1 MENKKM
7 NWLLCLLFLTVTTV
21 FGQVSSF
28 YKVFSGNGYDKGEGI
43 TQLSDSSYMI
53 TGSSSS
59 FEDAPSQAF
68 LLHIDKLG
76 NFISSMSYGGPE
88 SEEGR
93 RVFAIENDSYTVAGT
108 SSSGPSANF
117 DGYVF
122 KTDFSGNLIWEHFL
136 DFGSWERINDAILL
150 ADSSI
155 IVTGETDSTVTGNYD
170 IILARI
176 DKNGTILWSQKMG
189 SEGEDIGQTLELF
202 DANHFLLGGTI
213 YNADSLK
220 SKGFIAKFHIDAT
233 EIWRKEFGTIGVT
246 KINDIVLNSSFI
258 TILGETFNESTNL
271 YMNYDARLD
280 LNGLMLF
287 INEPII
293 SYNSRYVAAINY
305 LVGSGTK
312 FFCVNQ
318 TINTGIP
325 TFLDGE
331 DFYVSR
337 FASGFYWDNY
347 GLGYNG
353 IGQDQTN
360 QLIPTL
366 DGYGILVGYHTTIGY
381 GGNSIF
387 VVKLGDENTFP
398 NNAYP
403 PISPLVSVVE
413 NELSEQLSVYPNPF
427 NDQLTFTIES
437 QEGVFEL
444 MNATGAIV
452 YTGTFNQTAD
462 IATNELAK
470 GIYYLKIS
478 AANKWAVCKL
488 IKE

>member
-1 MENKKM
+1 M
-7 NWLLCLLFLTVTTV
+7 NWLLCGLFMTVTTV

-43 TQLSDSSYMI
+43 TQLADSSYMI

-76 NFISSMSYGGPE
+76 NYIWSMAYGGSE
-88 SEEGR
+88 SEEGK
-93 RVFAIENDSYTVAGT
+93 RVLAIENDSYTVAGT
-108 SSSGPSANF
+108 SSSGPSADF

-122 KTDFSGNLIWEHFL
+122 KTDFSGNLIWERFL
-136 DFGSWERINDAILL
+136 DFGSWERINDAIML

-155 IVTGETDSTVTGNYD
+155 IVTGQTDSTVSGNND
-170 IILARI
+170 VILARI
-176 DKNGTILWSQKMG
+176 DKNGTTLWSQKMG
-189 SEGEDIGQTLELF
+189 SEGEDVGLTLELF

-213 YNADSLK
+213 YNPDSLK
-220 SKGFIAKFHIDAT
+220 SKGLIAKFHIDGT
-233 EIWRKEFGTIGVT
+233 ELWHKKLGAYGTT
-246 KINDIVLNSSFI
+246 KINDIVLKSTEFI
-258 TILGETFNESTNL
+258 VLGETL
-271 YMNYDARLD
+271 YENPSQTVNYDARID
-280 LNGLMLF
+280 FNGVVLYQ
-287 INEPII
+287 NETLL
-293 SYNSRYVAAINY
+293 SYHTRYVAAINY
-305 LVGSGTK
+305 LAGGGTK
-312 FFCVNQ
+312 YFCVNQ
-318 TINTGIP
+318 TINAGIP
-325 TFLDGE
+325 TFSDGE

-337 FASGFYWDNY
+337 FNSGFYWDNY

-353 IGQDQTN
+353 IGQDQVN
-360 QLIPTL
+360 QMIPTL
-366 DGYGILVGYHTTIGY
+366 DGYGILVGYHTTIGT

-403 PISPLVSVVE
+403 PISPLVTVVE
-413 NELSEQLSVYPNPF
+413 NELNEQLSVYPNPF
-427 NDQLTFTIES
+427 NDQLTIKIEG

-452 YTGTFNQTAD
+452 NTGTFNQTAD

-478 AANKWAVCKL
+478 ADNKWAVCKL